1 MYNFFKKICV
11 ADNLF
16 DIINS
21 LYNFSYLKIIVYF
34 RKDSPAKLFKI
45 YWYTKLRLKKISKTN
60 NSYSNNILVLFFY
73 SVSRVD
79 LLAQLNKNW
88 KFVDKFMPYKT
99 FKKYKYA
106 DRKFDSFQLLIMFFA
121 LLFLFYLTIFIIK
134 IIIISNN

>member
-60 NSYSNNILVLFFY
+60 KSYSNNILVLFFY
-73 SVSRVD
+73 SVTSVES
-79 LLAQLNKNW
+79 LAQLNKNW
-88 KFVDKFMPYKT
+88 KFVKKFMSCET
-99 FKKYKYA
+99 FWNYGRV
-106 DRKFDSFQLLIMFFA
+106 DRKFNNFQLLIASFWMAYNRTYFF
-121 LLFLFYLTIFIIK
+121 
-134 IIIISNN
+134 NN